1 MTVQRAIRCARR
13 DGCPCVC
20 ENGVTKPVEGLELT
34 EATKAKIL
42 INIAELQAESQ
53 VVKAF
58 VL

>member
-1 MTVQRAIRCARR
+1 MAIRCARR

-42 INIAELQAESQ
+42 INIAELQAEAQ